1 MNRQTFIERLRVWAV
16 RADHEAAESFDTA
29 KLAWQGQ
36 AGVLHALA
44 NVVASGNGGNDPADL
59 RKQIIFER
67 QKVLDAWNQDRDPV
81 RAAGLSGEVQGYEL
95 VLDLLKE
102 VDSWSPLQAGTTR

>member
-1 MNRQTFIERLRVWAV
+1 MNRQTFIERLRAWAV

-29 KLAWQGQ
+29 RLAWQGQ

-44 NVVASGNGGNDPADL
+44 NVVASGSGTDPAAL

-81 RAAGLSGEVQGYEL
+81 RAARLSGEVQGYEL
-95 VLDLLKE
+95 ALDLLKD
-102 VDSWSPLQAGTTR
+102 VDSWAPAGAR

>member
-1 MNRQTFIERLRVWAV
+1 VNRQTFIERLRAWAV
-16 RADHEAAESFDTA
+16 RADNEAAESFDTA

-44 NVVASGNGGNDPADL
+44 NVVASGSGGNDPAAL
-59 RKQIIFER
+59 RQQIIVER
-67 QKVLDAWNQDRDPV
+67 QKVLDAWNEDRDPV

-95 VLDLLKE
+95 VLDLLAD
-102 VDSWSPLQAGTTR
+102 VDSWATTGAAR